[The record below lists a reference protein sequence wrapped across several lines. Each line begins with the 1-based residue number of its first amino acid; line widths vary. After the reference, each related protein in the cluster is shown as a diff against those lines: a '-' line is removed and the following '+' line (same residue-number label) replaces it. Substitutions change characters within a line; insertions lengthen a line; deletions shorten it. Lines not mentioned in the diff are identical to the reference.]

1 MTRTLIVMARAPAYG
16 VGKTRLARGVG
27 KLEALRINR
36 RLQAQ
41 TLRVAVDPR
50 WRTLLA
56 VTPEGALNTYVSAWP
71 HEVTRIS
78 QGRSDLGARLA
89 RVMRSVRGPVAVIG
103 TDSPGVRARD
113 IAAAFKALG
122 CAPVAIGP
130 SGDGGFWILA
140 ARNGAKVAR
149 AFAGVRWSSAHTL
162 GDLVER
168 LRTPHA
174 RVRVI
179 DDVDDADDWRRLRG
193 LLALRARH

>member
-1 MTRTLIVMARAPAYG
+1 MARAPAYG

-41 TLRVAVDPR
+41 TLRVAADPR
-50 WRTLLA
+50 WRTVLA
-56 VTPEGALNTYVSAWP
+56 VTPERALDAHVPVWP
-71 HEVTRIS
+71 RKLARLS
-78 QGRSDLGARLA
+78 QGGGDLGARLA
-89 RVMRSVRGPVAVIG
+89 RAMRGVRGPVAVIG

-122 CAPVAIGP
+122 RAPVAVGP

-140 ARNGAKVAR
+140 ARNGASVAS
-149 AFAGVRWSSAHTL
+149 AFRRVRWSSAHTL
-162 GDLVER
+162 DDLVAN
-168 LRTPHA
+168 LRSRHV
-174 RVRVI
+174 RVRAH
-179 DDVDDADDWRRLRG
+179 DDVDDADDWRRLRP

>member
-1 MTRTLIVMARAPAYG
+1 MARAPAYG

-36 RLQAQ
+36 LLQAQ
-41 TLRVAVDPR
+41 TLRLATDPR
-50 WRTLLA
+50 WRTVLA
-56 VTPEGALNTYVSAWP
+56 VTPARAAHEYVSVWP
-71 HEVTRIS
+71 RALTRVP
-78 QGRSDLGARLA
+78 QGGADLGARLA
-89 RVMRSVRGPVAVIG
+89 RVMGRARGHVAVIG

-122 CAPVAIGP
+122 RAPIAIGP

-140 ARNGAKVAR
+140 ARNGAKAAR

-162 GDLVER
+162 DDLVAR
-168 LRTPHA
+168 LRLPHV
-174 RVRVI
+174 RVRAH

-193 LLALRARH
+193 RLALRARE